1 MGPVLSKK
9 KTKNYQN
16 DVKTEVRRHRCSVCS
31 DTDQVNLTDKTLT
44 LTVPTAVHQ
53 LQYLKQ

>member
-53 LQYLKQ
+53 LP

>member
-9 KTKNYQN
+9 KIKNYQNEN

-53 LQYLKQ
+53 LP